1 MFLFPLSAERRELLR
16 NCWTM
21 LAERDIEMTDPSDR
35 NRYEQAVATAWS
47 SGEAF
52 ATRTVSGCFQVQR
65 VWNWYILNAI
75 SVVVTPMPFPN
86 AHMVMP
92 MIIIGVLLA
101 MIPENTVITTRPITN
116 KAYE

>member
-1 MFLFPLSAERRELLR
+1 MFLLPFSAERRELLR

-52 ATRTVSGCFQVQR
+52 ATRTVSDDFQAQK
-65 VWNWYILNAI
+65 VWKWYILNAI
-75 SVVVTPMPFPN
+75 SVVVTPIPFPN

-101 MIPENTVITTRPITN
+101 MIPENKVITTRPTTN
-116 KAYE
+116 KPYE